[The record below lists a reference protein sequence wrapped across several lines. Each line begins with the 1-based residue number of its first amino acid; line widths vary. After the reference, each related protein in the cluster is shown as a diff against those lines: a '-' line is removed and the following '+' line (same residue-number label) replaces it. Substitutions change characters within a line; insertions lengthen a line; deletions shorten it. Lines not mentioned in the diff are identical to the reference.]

1 MPEGIVLWFDEDK
14 GIGFIESIDGEEV
27 FVHHRSIVMEGFR
40 TLAQGDRVT
49 YTIETTRRGAEAL
62 DVKKVE

>member
-1 MPEGIVLWFDEDK
+1 MPEGIVLWFNEDK

-40 TLAQGDRVT
+40 TLAQGDRVS
-49 YTIETTRRGAEAL
+49 YTLEMTRRGAEAV
-62 DVKKVE
+62 DVKKAE

>member
-27 FVHHRSIVMEGFR
+27 FVHHRSILMDGFR

-49 YTIETTRRGAEAL
+49 YTLEMTRRGAEAM
-62 DVKKVE
+62 DVKKAE

>member
-27 FVHHRSIVMEGFR
+27 FVHHRSIVMQGFR
-40 TLAQGDRVT
+40 TLSQGDRVT
-49 YTIETTRRGAEAL
+49 YTLEVTKRGAEAME
-62 DVKKVE
+62 VKKVE